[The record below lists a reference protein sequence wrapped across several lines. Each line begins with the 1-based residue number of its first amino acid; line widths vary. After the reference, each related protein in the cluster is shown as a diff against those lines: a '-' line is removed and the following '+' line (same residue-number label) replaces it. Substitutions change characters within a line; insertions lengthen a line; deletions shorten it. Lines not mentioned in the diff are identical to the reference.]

1 MSFPWSDYLT
11 LAEALIRARTSFA
24 PAEARYRAA
33 MSRAYYAAYGAA
45 RQHARAYEGYTPD
58 PTGRDHRLLVTHY
71 QHGPRP
77 IQHQIGRT
85 LQRLMDNRLQADYDE
100 DIPADVRQLALAS
113 VQEARQV
120 FGWLQQLLSTQR

>member
-11 LAEALIRARTSFA
+11 VAEALIQARNSFA

-33 MSRAYYAAYGAA
+33 ISRAYYAAYGTA
-45 RQHARAYEGYTPD
+45 RNHAQEHAGYTPV
-58 PTGRDHRLLVTHY
+58 PSGRDHGLVANHYLQGISRTH
-71 QHGPRP
+71 
-77 IQHQIGRT
+77 HQIGRT
-85 LQRLMDNRLQADYDE
+85 LRRLIDNRLQADYDN

-120 FGWLQQLLSTQR
+120 FGWLQQLLHT